1 MEQQL
6 VQAFLDAYCGQPP
19 VPSGLWQRWTL
30 DPWVLTALAAGLA
43 ASFRARNGMAG
54 RAAGAAAVAVLLVAF
69 VSPLCALSSAL
80 FSARIAHHL
89 LLVAVAAPLIAV
101 ALAGA
106 LPGGGGRLPLTLLAT
121 AHAAVFW
128 LWHAPGPYVWSL
140 SHPAAYWL
148 MELTLLATAVAF
160 WRAALDPG
168 RHAAGL
174 LALVATMAH
183 MGLLAAVLTFAGSP
197 LYAPHLTTTQAWGL
211 TPLQDQ
217 QVAGLLMWT
226 AGAVPYIAAAVAMLG
241 TRLRLADGEPA

>member
-19 VPSGLWQRWTL
+19 VPSGLWQRWNL
-30 DPWVLTALAAGLA
+30 DPWVLTALAAGLV

-89 LLVAVAAPLIAV
+89 LLVAVAAPLIAI
-101 ALAGA
+101 A

-183 MGLLAAVLTFAGSP
+183 MGLLAAVLTFAGAP